1 MALIYCSECGKQ
13 YSDKAVACPN
23 CGNPTNPVAAPAQPQ
38 YNAQPQYTAQ
48 PQYNAQPQ
56 YAAPAPQIA
65 DVLSSKEQT
74 SGIIWAV
81 IAGLQVIAGLLGAW
95 LVLIVAV
102 VNGIV
107 AYSSFQKA
115 KKVKRPYPGMVA
127 EYEKQQTSL
136 IVTLVYNLIFGG
148 IIGVAGS
155 IYDLVTRNYV
165 LNNRAAFEAIAAE
178 NARKDEEEAAANG
191 KVRLTV
197 EYACAGGAATAIAC
211 TLDGLAEK
219 HLVSSAAPASIYVAP
234 GVHVLTVKYNFKDY
248 RFQVV
253 MEGNKTVSLY
263 GSISDVKLNG
273 IR

>member
-1 MALIYCSECGKQ
+1 MRDLFFKLFSDTPFGVSEGWHIQ
-13 YSDKAVACPN
+13 SFNIWHFVY
-23 CGNPTNPVAAPAQPQ
+23 
-38 YNAQPQYTAQ
+38 
-48 PQYNAQPQ
+48 
-56 YAAPAPQIA
+56 
-65 DVLSSKEQT
+65 
-74 SGIIWAV
+74 II
-81 IAGLQVIAGLLGAW
+81 
-95 LVLIVAV
+95 
-102 VNGIV
+102 
-107 AYSSFQKA
+107 
-115 KKVKRPYPGMVA
+115 
-127 EYEKQQTSL
+127 
-136 IVTLVYNLIFGG
+136 LIFGG